1 MGAFKGD
8 LGIYSNTTIRASLS
22 LVYIVLRF
30 HIGFLSYFFFLLI
43 ASLPTQARQQ
53 AQNLFQ
59 QYESSLYQIR
69 IIDIESG
76 NKSAIGSG
84 FQIDKKGTIATN
96 YHVVSQ
102 YIFYPQK
109 YRIEYE
115 NTQGDTGILSLEKFD
130 IINDL
135 AIVKQNDG
143 FEPFLTLAETLPTQ
157 GEAIYSL
164 GNPHD
169 LGMIV
174 VPGTFNGIK
183 KNSFYQR
190 IHFTGSINPGMS
202 GGPVLSQ
209 RGDIIGVN
217 VATAGNQIGF
227 LIPLP
232 RLKNL
237 IERQPSDAED
247 SEDYK
252 KHIQQQLTVN
262 QEQLIKT
269 MLSIPWPQ
277 VELGAAK
284 IPGQVA
290 DMLSCWGSSNNNDP
304 KRLFTSIKQR
314 CAMGE
319 QVFVHQNFFSGE
331 IEMEFE
337 LLGSIEVN
345 QQRFYNLLQ
354 QAISSA
360 QAANRASKID
370 VSNFQCRQGGFENQN
385 ALGQKAAFCTRAYKD
400 FDGLY
405 DVLYIAATVNDDN
418 QSLISHF
425 TLAGVSQ
432 ESSIQF
438 AKRFME
444 SASWQ

>member
-1 MGAFKGD
+1 
-8 LGIYSNTTIRASLS
+8 
-22 LVYIVLRF
+22 VYIVLRF
-30 HIGFLSYFFFLLI
+30 YIGFLSCLFFLFSI
-43 ASLPTQARQQ
+43 SFPTLARQQ
-53 AQNLFQ
+53 AQSLFQ

-69 IIDIESG
+69 IIDVESG

-84 FQIDKKGTIATN
+84 FQIDNNGTIATN
-96 YHVVSQ
+96 YHVISQ

-115 NTQGDTGILSLEKFD
+115 NAEGKTGALSLKKFD
-130 IINDL
+130 IVNDL
-135 AIVKQNDG
+135 AIVKQDDG
-143 FEPFLTLAETLPTQ
+143 FTPFLALAKSLPKQ
-157 GEAIYSL
+157 GEPIYSL

-209 RGDIIGVN
+209 RGEIIGVN

-232 RLKNL
+232 RLRHL
-237 IERQPSDAED
+237 IQREASEAEV
-247 SEDYK
+247 SSDYK
-252 KHIQQQLTVN
+252 AHIQRQLMEN
-262 QEQLIKT
+262 QEQLIDT
-269 MLSIPWPQ
+269 MLNSPWPQ
-277 VELGAAK
+277 AELGPAR
-284 IPGQVA
+284 IPGQVT

-304 KRLFTSIKQR
+304 KRLFTSVQQR

-319 QVFVHQNFFSGE
+319 QIFLHQNFFSGE

-337 LLGSIEVN
+337 LLSSIEVN

-354 QAISSA
+354 QAINSA
-360 QAANRASKID
+360 QAPNRATKLD
-370 VSNFQCRQGGFENQN
+370 VSNFQCRQGGFENQHT
-385 ALGQKAAFCTRAYKD
+385 LEQKAAFCTRAYKE
-400 FDGLY
+400 FEGLY
-405 DVLYIAATVNDDN
+405 DVLYISATVNEKN

-432 ESSIQF
+432 ESSIKF

>member
-1 MGAFKGD
+1 
-8 LGIYSNTTIRASLS
+8 
-22 LVYIVLRF
+22 VYIVLRF
-30 HIGFLSYFFFLLI
+30 YIGFLSFIFCLFI
-43 ASLPTQARQQ
+43 ISFPVQARQQ
-53 AQNLFQ
+53 AQSLFQ

-69 IIDIESG
+69 IIDVESG

-84 FQIDKKGTIATN
+84 FQIDEKGTIATN

-102 YIFYPQK
+102 YIFYPKK

-115 NTQGDTGILSLEKFD
+115 NAEGETGILSLEKFD

-135 AIVKQNDG
+135 AIVKQSDG
-143 FEPFLTLAETLPTQ
+143 DASFLTLATTLPKQ
-157 GEAIYSL
+157 GESIYSL

-209 RGDIIGVN
+209 QGEIIGVN
-217 VATAGNQIGF
+217 VSTAGNQIGF

-237 IERQPSDAED
+237 IERPV
-247 SEDYK
+247 SESENSNDYK
-252 KHIQQQLTVN
+252 VHIQQQLLTN
-262 QEQLIKT
+262 QKQLIET
-269 MLSIPWPQ
+269 ILAEPWPQ
-277 VELGAAK
+277 SELGAAK

-290 DMLSCWGSSNNNDP
+290 DMLSCWGGSNNNDS

-319 QVFVHQNFFSGE
+319 KVFVHQNFFSGE

-337 LLGSIEVN
+337 LIGDIEAN

-354 QAISSA
+354 QAINSA
-360 QAANRASKID
+360 QAGNRARKTD
-370 VSNFQCRQGGFENQN
+370 VSNFQCRQGGFENQY
-385 ALGQKAAFCTRAYKD
+385 ALGQKAAFCTRAYKE
-400 FDGLY
+400 FEGLY
-405 DVLYIAATVNDDN
+405 DVLYIAATINEDN

-432 ESSIQF
+432 ESSLLF
-438 AKRFME
+438 TKRFME
-444 SASWQ
+444 STSWQ

>member
-1 MGAFKGD
+1 M
-8 LGIYSNTTIRASLS
+8 STI
-22 LVYIVLRF
+22 LRF
-30 HIGFLSYFFFLLI
+30 HIVLLSCLFWLFSI
-43 ASLPTQARQQ
+43 SLPAQARQQ
-53 AQNLFQ
+53 AHNLFQ

-84 FQIDKKGTIATN
+84 FQINADGTIATN

-102 YIFYPQK
+102 YIFYPEK

-115 NTQGDTGILSLEKFD
+115 NADGETGILSLEKFD
-130 IINDL
+130 IVNDL

-143 FEPFLTLAETLPTQ
+143 FIPFLTIAQALPEQ

-202 GGPVLSQ
+202 GGPVLNQ
-209 RGDIIGVN
+209 QGEIIGVN

-232 RLKNL
+232 RLKHL
-237 IERQPSDAED
+237 IARSSSDAEE
-247 SEDYK
+247 SNDYK
-252 KHIQQQLTVN
+252 AHIQQQLIEN
-262 QEQLIKT
+262 QQRLIDV
-269 MLSIPWPQ
+269 MLANPWPL
-277 VELGAAK
+277 VDLGNAK

-304 KRLFTSIKQR
+304 KRLFTSVKQR

-319 QVFVHQNFFSGE
+319 QVFVHQSFFSGE
-331 IEMEFE
+331 VEMEFE
-337 LLGSIEVN
+337 LLGSIDVN

-354 QAISSA
+354 RAISSA
-360 QAANRASKID
+360 QAANSAGKND
-370 VSNFQCRQGGFENQN
+370 VSNFQCHQGGFENQH
-385 ALGQKAAFCTRAYKD
+385 ALRQKAAFCTRAYKD

-405 DVLYIAATVNDDN
+405 DVLYIAATVNEDN
-418 QSLISHF
+418 ESLISHF

-432 ESSIQF
+432 ESSVQF